1 MKVHEVMTKIVVTA
15 TPEMSFKETA
25 ELLLDYGISG
35 LPVVGAHN
43 RLLGIVTEADL
54 MSKEAFEPC
63 RRRPLAALV
72 GHLTGTAPW
81 IDKAKGL
88 TAGEVMTT
96 TVVTA
101 EPGEEIGAA
110 ARRMLERGVKRL
122 PVTEDGRLVG
132 IVSRHDLLRL
142 FHRNDGDIAAEVQ
155 AKLAS
160 PLHAPEDHQVKSSVD
175 DGVVTLE
182 GHVRSEGDVAVVRGL
197 AERVPG
203 VVQVVDRVEFDVPNG
218 R

>member
-1 MKVHEVMTKIVVTA
+1 
-15 TPEMSFKETA
+15 
-25 ELLLDYGISG
+25 
-35 LPVVGAHN
+35 
-43 RLLGIVTEADL
+43 VTEADL
-54 MSKEAFEPC
+54 MSKEAFDAR

-72 GHLTGTAPW
+72 DHLSGTAPW
-81 IDKAKGL
+81 INKAAGL

-132 IVSRHDLLRL
+132 IVSR
-142 FHRNDGDIAAEVQ
+142 
-155 AKLAS
+155 
-160 PLHAPEDHQVKSSVD
+160 
-175 DGVVTLE
+175 
-182 GHVRSEGDVAVVRGL
+182 

-203 VVQVVDRVEFDVPNG
+203 VVQVVDNVAFEVSNDR
-218 R
+218 